1 MAEGVRS
8 MRLLAFVG
16 FLALVALVGAG
27 GFFLGGY
34 YNVGGV
40 DPDNAYV
47 ARALAA
53 VRMASVQK
61 RAPASA
67 PVKIDDT
74 SVIEAGAK
82 AYAARGCTTC
92 HGAPGAEWAK
102 FSEGLRPDAA
112 DLGKIATARSP
123 GEIFWVVK
131 NGINMTGMPSFQRV
145 GASDD
150 EIWRIA
156 AFVKKFPAV
165 SAEDYRK
172 WSTAP

>member
-1 MAEGVRS
+1 MK
-8 MRLLAFVG
+8 LLALIG
-16 FLALVALVGAG
+16 LLAVIAIVGAG

-47 ARALAA
+47 ARALTA
-53 VRMASVQK
+53 VRMASVRK
-61 RAPASA
+61 RAPATP
-67 PVKIDDT
+67 PVKIDDA
-74 SVIEAGAK
+74 SVVEAGAK
-82 AYAARGCTTC
+82 AFASRGCTTC
-92 HGAPGAEWAK
+92 HGGPGVDWAK

-112 DLGKIATARSP
+112 DLGEVAKSRSA

-131 NGINMTGMPSFQRV
+131 NGINMTGMPSFQRIGV
-145 GASDD
+145 TDD

-165 SAEDYRK
+165 SGEDYKK
-172 WSTAP
+172 WTSAP

>member
-1 MAEGVRS
+1 MK
-8 MRLLAFVG
+8 LLALIG
-16 FLALVALVGAG
+16 LLAVIAIVGAG

-47 ARALAA
+47 ARALTA
-53 VRMASVQK
+53 VRIASVQK
-61 RAPASA
+61 RAPVTA
-67 PVKIDDT
+67 PIKIGDAG
-74 SVIEAGAK
+74 VIEAGAK
-82 AYAARGCTTC
+82 AFAQRGCVTC

-112 DLGKIATARSP
+112 DLAKVAAARSP

-131 NGINMTGMPSFQRV
+131 NGINMTGMPSFQRIGV
-145 GASDD
+145 SDD

-156 AFVKKFPAV
+156 AFVKKFPTA
-165 SAEDYRK
+165 SADDYKK
-172 WSTAP
+172 WTTAP